1 MVLRKI
7 QFKEKGGKRYYD
19 FSTRKLETLEEAKKL
34 KRKAMK
40 DFPQRT
46 FRIKKKY

>member
-1 MVLRKI
+1 MVLKKI

-19 FSTRKLETLEEAKKL
+19 FSTRKLETLKEAIALKK
-34 KRKAMK
+34 RAEK

-46 FRIKKKY
+46 FRVKKKY

>member
-7 QFKEKGGKRYYD
+7 QFRKKGQKRYYD
-19 FSTRKLETLEEAKKL
+19 FSTRRLESLKEAISLKK
-34 KRKAMK
+34 RAEK
-40 DFPQRT
+40 DFPQRV